1 MDGKV
6 TRKTALDDLGD
17 LFKQTVGDPAGMGFI
32 KAIHRKSLTFNYADV
47 VTDEPRV
54 VKITPAN
61 VIDYYWNYRGSHGFE
76 ASVRCLGSKMLGDWR
91 PIDELASMCL
101 EWFKAACRAELI
113 KAAAKH
119 GMTLVS

>member
-1 MDGKV
+1 MESSAK
-6 TRKTALDDLGD
+6 RNAASDDLGD
-17 LFKQTVGDPAGMGFI
+17 LFERTVGDPWDWGVE
-32 KAIHRKSLTFNYADV
+32 AIHHTSLIIKYADV

-54 VKITPAN
+54 AKITPAD

-119 GMTLVS
+119 GMTLIS

>member
-6 TRKTALDDLGD
+6 TRKTASDDLDD
-17 LFKQTVGDPAGMGFI
+17 LFKQTVGDPWDWGVE
-32 KAIHRKSLTFNYADV
+32 AIHHTSLIIKYADV

-54 VKITPAN
+54 AKITPAD

-76 ASVRCLGSKMLGDWR
+76 ASVRYLGSKMLGDWR
-91 PIDELASMCL
+91 PIDNLAHMCL
-101 EWFKAACRAELI
+101 EWFKAACRTELI

-119 GMTLVS
+119 GMTLIS

>member
-1 MDGKV
+1 MDSSAK
-6 TRKTALDDLGD
+6 RNAASDDLGE
-17 LFKQTVGDPAGMGFI
+17 LFERTVGDPAEMGFI

-54 VKITPAN
+54 AKITPAD

-76 ASVRCLGSKMLGDWR
+76 ASVRYLGSKMLGDWR

-101 EWFKAACRAELI
+101 EWFKVSCQSEVER
-113 KAAAKH
+113 AAAKH
-119 GMTLVS
+119 GMTLIS